1 MNVGSSLLKIKN
13 TVASHTREKVVVA
26 LGSLW
31 NLFVH
36 KVRALQYYM
45 PVQGEGGVG
54 AEGDGGGGHEAR
66 AVLVYL

>member
-1 MNVGSSLLKIKN
+1 
-13 TVASHTREKVVVA
+13 
-26 LGSLW
+26 
-31 NLFVH
+31 
-36 KVRALQYYM
+36 M

>member
-36 KVRALQYYM
+36 KVRALHAC
-45 PVQGEGGVG
+45 PG
-54 AEGDGGGGHEAR
+54 R
-66 AVLVYL
+66 RWSRC